1 MAGLAVGFC
10 VVSAYF
16 GMRHPTDQMTS
27 SSTVRYR
34 WRMGSRTPTHTL
46 VVAWLL
52 CAVLSC
58 LAIHSPHCD
67 RCDGPLVAFSS
78 SPTQA
83 SHQQTVPPD
92 DCNGIC
98 WCCGFH
104 ALPHPLPT
112 LVLMNKV
119 VARTWPEPSSAV
131 LAPRSSIFRPPRIA
145 LPV

>member
-1 MAGLAVGFC
+1 MEG
-10 VVSAYF
+10 
-16 GMRHPTDQMTS
+16 
-27 SSTVRYR
+27 
-34 WRMGSRTPTHTL
+34 RTPARTF

-52 CAVLSC
+52 CAVLIC

-67 RCDGPLVAFSS
+67 RCDGPLPSFSS

-104 ALPHPLPT
+104 ALPHPLPELGQT
-112 LVLMNKV
+112 NRV
-119 VARTWPEPSSAV
+119 VARVWPEPASPLLV
-131 LAPRSSIFRPPRIA
+131 QRSPIFRPPRIA
-145 LPV
+145 FSA